1 MSRRAIQW
9 VVFLVLGLLA
19 GRQAYGQDSAT
30 TDTSDL
36 EGWTSAELE
45 YEHNQQWMFSAEEQ
59 LRLKSDVS
67 EVDRHFSQLGV
78 RFDAPRG
85 VSFDGGI
92 RFIRRNDTRGK
103 IQGYESERRYH
114 ASASYKHKPG
124 RFSLSY
130 RVRYQTKGDMEPDG
144 FTETDRHLRLRARAR
159 YNVRNWKLDPDVAAE
174 LYRPL
179 GSFSDSDYD
188 FDKLRLTLGTDV
200 DVWSLGELGMFYRLE
215 EELGVDSPKT
225 THIIGLKFTY
235 VLKRD

>member
-1 MSRRAIQW
+1 VSRLAIQW
-9 VVFLVLGLLA
+9 VAVLVLGLLA
-19 GRQAYGQDSAT
+19 GRQAHGQDSAT
-30 TDTSDL
+30 VDTSDL
-36 EGWTSAELE
+36 EGWTSVELE
-45 YEHNQQWMFSAEEQ
+45 YEHNEQWMFSAEEQ

-85 VSFDGGI
+85 LSLDGGI
-92 RFIRRNDTRGK
+92 RFIRRNDTRGN

-114 ASASYKHKPG
+114 VSASYKHKPG
-124 RFSLSY
+124 RFSLST
-130 RVRYQTKGDMEPDG
+130 RVRYQTKGDMESDG

-179 GSFSDSDYD
+179 GSDAGSE
-188 FDKLRLTLGTDV
+188 FDKLRLTLGSDL
-200 DVWSLGELGMFYRLE
+200 DVWSLGELSMFYRME
-215 EELGVDSPKT
+215 RELGVDVPWT